1 MQTIYATHLPLPAE
15 LGPAALDRAVEAV
28 AGWLRDRFDVTPS
41 PLSGG
46 SFRTADVI
54 IEWESLFGEAGGL
67 VGFEIDQPDPED
79 AMWRWRTHIDIGVEA
94 GQAWLRIR
102 VGLFSPREGLVT
114 RPKVAPH
121 RPPVVRRVVDRLDV
135 RIDGRRIGQ
144 PWVLTVPEVPAYV
157 KFLTS
162 RERRL
167 PVLAISHDS
176 EGEPFLDRAR
186 AADRLLGLAHVVEV
200 DLQSS
205 YAVTDAIGK
214 SLSCYSGA
222 VRMYWP
228 GFAVGDD
235 PYFHRAYVGGSLAYL
250 GREGMGG
257 ELFDTLGRLSALSI
271 AEPELRRRLRRE
283 AHAHTSAAA
292 AAQAAVARAS
302 LARPI
307 GSGPVVDPV
316 DRAVWLD
323 LVADHERQ
331 QRRVAE
337 LESDLFEARLEI
349 DALRDERDNAEAH
362 ARSVDITE
370 TFSPPRP
377 RSAAGRVQPP
387 VPIEDF
393 VPESVIEAVRV
404 ARERCRHLLF
414 LEESFTSA
422 AVSTYDD
429 PERVLANLLLM
440 EQIGDDWV
448 SGELTD
454 GPHEAFQQRCSG
466 YHGALHGAQLPN
478 VEQYVRSY
486 EGRRI
491 TLGPHIARGHGA
503 DKSILRIYWY
513 LDEARKR
520 IVIGHVGGLIREA
533 DPLSPDAA
541 GGPEHA

>member
-1 MQTIYATHLPLPAE
+1 MQTIYAAHLPLPND

-41 PLSGG
+41 PLTGG
-46 SFRTADVI
+46 SHRTADLV

-67 VGFEIDQPDPED
+67 VGFEVDQPDPED
-79 AMWRWRTHIDIGVEA
+79 ATWRWRTHIDIGVEE
-94 GQAWLRIR
+94 GQAWLRVR

-144 PWVLTVPEVPAYV
+144 PWMLTVAEVPGYV
-157 KFLTS
+157 KFLAS
-162 RERRL
+162 KERRL
-167 PVLAISHDS
+167 PVLAISHDA

-186 AADRLLGLAHVVEV
+186 AADRLLGLAHVVEI

-214 SLSCYSGA
+214 TLSCYSGA

-250 GREGMGG
+250 GREGMGA

-271 AEPELRRRLRRE
+271 AEPDLRRRLRRE
-283 AHAHTSAAA
+283 QHAATTAAA
-292 AAQAAVARAS
+292 AAQAAVARAA
-302 LARPI
+302 LARTD
-307 GSGPVVDPV
+307 GPVVDPV
-316 DRAVWLD
+316 DRAAWLE
-323 LVADHERQ
+323 LCADHERQ
-331 QRRVAE
+331 QQRLAALEGE
-337 LESDLFEARLEI
+337 LFDARLEI
-349 DALRDERDNAEAH
+349 DALRAARDSAEAQ
-362 ARSVDITE
+362 ALSAVDLPAK
-370 TFSPPRP
+370 FSPPRP
-377 RSAAGRVQPP
+377 RAAQVVPP
-387 VPIEDF
+387 EEF
-393 VPESVIEAVRV
+393 VPESVIEAVRM
-404 ARERCRHLLF
+404 ARERCPHLYF

-422 AVSTYDD
+422 ARSSYDD

-440 EQIGDDWV
+440 EQIGADWN

-466 YHGALHGAQLPN
+466 YHGGLHGAQLPN
-478 VEQYVRSY
+478 AERYARSY
-486 EGRRI
+486 EGRSVA
-491 TLGPHIARGHGA
+491 LGPHIARGHGP
-503 DKSILRIYWY
+503 DKSVLRIYWY

-520 IVIGHVGGLIREA
+520 IVIGHVGGLVGDRDA
-533 DPLSPDAA
+533 PGPDAA
-541 GGPEHA
+541 GPGDRRTS

>member
-41 PLSGG
+41 PLTGG
-46 SFRTADVI
+46 SHRTSDLV

-67 VGFEIDQPDPED
+67 VGFEVDQPDPED
-79 AMWRWRTHIDIGVEA
+79 ATWRWRTHIDIGVED
-94 GQAWLRIR
+94 GGAWLRVR

-121 RPPVVRRVVDRLDV
+121 RPPVVRRIVDRLDV

-144 PWVLTVPEVPAYV
+144 PWVLTVPEVPGYV
-157 KFLTS
+157 RFLTS
-162 RERRL
+162 KDRRL
-167 PVLAISHDS
+167 PVLAISHDA

-214 SLSCYSGA
+214 TLSCYSGA

-283 AHAHTSAAA
+283 QHAHTSAAA

-302 LARPI
+302 LTH
-307 GSGPVVDPV
+307 GGVVDPI
-316 DRAVWLD
+316 DRAAWLE
-323 LVADHERQ
+323 LVEDNDRQ
-331 QRRVAE
+331 QRRLAE
-337 LESDLFEARLEI
+337 LEGELFEARLEI
-349 DALRDERDNAEAH
+349 DALRTERDAAEAQ
-362 ARSVDITE
+362 ARSVDITD

-377 RSAAGRVQPP
+377 RGVVGRSQPP

-393 VPESVIEAVRV
+393 VPESVLEAVRV

-414 LEESFTSA
+414 LEEAFTSA
-422 AVSTYDD
+422 ARSSYDD
-429 PERVLANLLLM
+429 PERALANLLLM

-448 SGELTD
+448 AGELTD

-466 YHGALHGAQLPN
+466 YHGSLHGAQLPN
-478 VEQYVRSY
+478 IEQYTRSY
-486 EGRRI
+486 EGREI
-491 TLGPHIARGHGA
+491 TLGPHIARGHGP
-503 DKSILRIYWY
+503 DKSVLRIYWY

-520 IVIGHVGGLIREA
+520 IVIGHVGGLIGNRDDA
-533 DPLSPDAA
+533 LGPDAA
-541 GGPEHA
+541 GPANP

>member
-1 MQTIYATHLPLPAE
+1 MQTIYATHLPLPHD

-28 AGWLRDRFDVTPS
+28 AGWLRDRFKVTPS
-41 PLSGG
+41 PLTGG
-46 SFRTADVI
+46 SARTADYA

-67 VGFEIDQPDPED
+67 VGFEVDQPDAED
-79 AMWRWRTHIDIGVEA
+79 ATWRWRTHIDIGVED
-94 GQAWLRIR
+94 GEAWLRVR

-135 RIDGRRIGQ
+135 RIDDRRIDR
-144 PWVLTVPEVPAYV
+144 PWMLTVPEVPEYV
-157 KFLTS
+157 RFLTS

-214 SLSCYSGA
+214 TLSCYSGA

-271 AEPELRRRLRRE
+271 AEPELRQRLRRE
-283 AHAHTSAAA
+283 EHAHSSRAS
-292 AAQAAVARAS
+292 AAQAAVARAT
-302 LARPI
+302 LANTT
-307 GSGPVVDPV
+307 VVDPV
-316 DRAVWLD
+316 DRSVWLD
-323 LVADHERQ
+323 LCADHERQ
-331 QRRVAE
+331 QQRIAALEAE
-337 LESDLFEARLEI
+337 LADARLEI
-349 DALRDERDNAEAH
+349 DALNTACEAAEAR
-362 ARSVDITE
+362 ARSIAEPVANFAASRVTG
-370 TFSPPRP
+370 RP
-377 RSAAGRVQPP
+377 QPAM
-387 VPIEDF
+387 PIEDLIP
-393 VPESVIEAVRV
+393 VCVVEAVRV
-404 ARERCRHLLF
+404 ARERCPHLVL
-414 LEESFTSA
+414 LEEAFTSA
-422 AVSTYDD
+422 GRSSYDD

-440 EQIGDDWV
+440 EQIGADWA
-448 SGELTD
+448 SGELVD

-466 YHGALHGAQLPN
+466 YHGGLHGAQLPN
-478 VEQYVRSY
+478 VDRYTRSY
-486 EGRRI
+486 EGRSI
-491 TLGPHIARGHGA
+491 VLGPHIARGHGA

-513 LDEARKR
+513 LDEARQR
-520 IVIGHVGGLIREA
+520 IVIGHVGGLVEHG
-533 DPLSPDAA
+533 DSTGPDAA
-541 GGPEHA
+541 GSAH